1 MKYLNFGFD
10 QSFKLLTKGENTSTA
25 LVLSDSPSTFQ
36 DKCLKPCV
44 KTTYKIDIV
53 AESGGSK
60 KGHWISINF
69 DPEVIFLVCFLIYLY
84 KFIVK
89 VYIYLTYILSKTVK
103 LKSFSKF
110 I

>member
-1 MKYLNFGFD
+1 MNHLAQILKTWELI
-10 QSFKLLTKGENTSTA
+10 TKGETTSTA
-25 LVLSDSPSTFQ
+25 LVLSDCLSTFQ

-69 DPEVIFLVCFLIYLY
+69 DPEVIFLDCFLIYLY
-84 KFIVK
+84 KFIV
-89 VYIYLTYILSKTVK
+89 YIWLTS
-103 LKSFSKF
+103 
-110 I
+110 